1 MSNIHT
7 YLHTMK
13 NLWLKQSAQHREWL
27 GPFWLSPQQRYA
39 LLEELMAPVSQ
50 QKKTH

>member
-1 MSNIHT
+1 MNNINT

-13 NLWLKQSAQHREWL
+13 NLWQKQSTRHREWL

-39 LLEELMAPVSQ
+39 LLEELMAPVSK
-50 QKKTH
+50 QKHGH